1 MPSLFID
8 YVLYVDH
15 LTKRLSQKNAFQRKK
30 PISGCAFYY
39 FVKLMYVMRKTVK
52 SVKKNSSVEFNI
64 WSIRARLEIL
74 N

>member
-15 LTKRLSQKNAFQRKK
+15 LTKRLSKK
-30 PISGCAFYY
+30 KAYLRMRLLLFCEAIIY
-39 FVKLMYVMRKTVK
+39 MRKTVK
-52 SVKKNSSVEFNI
+52 SVKKTVQWDLNI
-64 WSIRARLEIL
+64 LSIRARLEIL